1 MSSPFMFSFSFDS
14 DSDSD
19 SSSGGKGF
27 NVRTASLICAIAA
40 PIVNS
45 IVNTLDK
52 VIVADRV
59 HHTGSYI
66 GVIGFLDVL
75 IG

>member
-1 MSSPFMFSFSFDS
+1 MSLFTSFSLSFSDGS
-14 DSDSD
+14 DSEP
-19 SSSGGKGF
+19 SSNLK
-27 NVRTASLICAIAA
+27 TISLICAIAA

>member
-1 MSSPFMFSFSFDS
+1 MSAFFFSFPSSSPYS
-14 DSDSD
+14 DDGSEDNPNL
-19 SSSGGKGF
+19 K
-27 NVRTASLICAIAA
+27 TISLICAIAA
-40 PIVNS
+40 PVVNS

-66 GVIGFLDVL
+66 GVIGFLDVI